1 MKLVNILMLGSLLA
15 ACNSSE
21 EGAGK
26 SGEKKEATQAQSP
39 LNCYRYAT
47 EKDTVLLK
55 LIHIENSIT
64 GILVYKFSEKDKNE
78 GTILGSMK
86 GDLLV
91 ADYTFMSE
99 GIQSTRQIAFKLQ
112 GNTFVE
118 GYGESF
124 EQDGKIFFKDLDSLD
139 FNHSIKLAEYPCQ
152 Q

>member
-1 MKLVNILMLGSLLA
+1 MKLIYLLLPVGLFV
-15 ACNSSE
+15 ACNSPE
-21 EGAGK
+21 EDAGK
-26 SGEKKEATQAQSP
+26 TGEKKADSTTQSP

-47 EKDTVLLK
+47 ETDTVLLK
-55 LIHIENSIT
+55 LIQIENSIT
-64 GILVYKFSEKDKNE
+64 GILVYKFREKDKNE
-78 GTILGSMK
+78 GTILGSME

-118 GYGESF
+118 GYGESI
-124 EQDGKIFFKDLDSLD
+124 ERDGKIFFKNLDSLD
-139 FNHSIKLAEYPCQ
+139 FSTSIKLAEYPCQ